1 MSRTPASPT
10 AVAAIHPPGG
20 TATGTL
26 LAAAAIA
33 TAAPGKAWAKPETKE
48 ERKKSRYKE
57 SDHVKR
63 YYQTNRY

>member
-1 MSRTPASPT
+1 MSEKKESKAGRRDFLR
-10 AVAAIHPPGG
+10 G

-33 TAAPGKAWAKPETKE
+33 VPGRAWAKPETKE

-57 SDHVKR
+57 SEHVKR

>member
-1 MSRTPASPT
+1 MSEKKESNARRRDFLR
-10 AVAAIHPPGG
+10 G

-33 TAAPGKAWAKPETKE
+33 VGAPRNAWAKPETKE
-48 ERKKSRYKE
+48 ERKKARYKE
-57 SDHVKR
+57 TDHVKR

>member
-1 MSRTPASPT
+1 MSEKKESKAGRRDFLR
-10 AVAAIHPPGG
+10 G

-33 TAAPGKAWAKPETKE
+33 VPGRAGAKPETKE

-57 SDHVKR
+57 SEHVKR

>member
-1 MSRTPASPT
+1 MSEKKESKAGRRDFLR
-10 AVAAIHPPGG
+10 G

-33 TAAPGKAWAKPETKE
+33 AGAPGKAWAKPETKE

>member
-1 MSRTPASPT
+1 MSETKNGKADRRDFLRGAGTGALLVAA
-10 AVAAIHPPGG
+10 AVAAG
-20 TATGTL
+20 
-26 LAAAAIA
+26 
-33 TAAPGKAWAKPETKE
+33 APRKAWAKAETKE

>member
-1 MSRTPASPT
+1 MSEKTNK
-10 AVAAIHPPGG
+10 AARRDFLRG

-26 LAAAAIA
+26 LVAAAAA
-33 TAAPGKAWAKPETKE
+33 VGAPRQAWAKPETKE

-57 SDHVKR
+57 TDHVKR